1 MKNFINFNIANLII
15 FLILIMFFFI
25 FESNSKDKT
34 TIKTS
39 ENINND
45 NIIIKS
51 NLDNKNLY
59 AQNSFNFFSDFIE
72 NISEN
77 LDFKILYFCYKYESL
92 ELFNDIQ
99 ETIKNEIG
107 EHNYYKD
114 MKTRMSIVSYTNDI
128 GTCQF
133 QHKTFYWLAD
143 KYGLENAN
151 IHNESHQIE
160 LMVLA
165 FKNGNQNLWMGYK
178 KIQKKNINK

>member
-1 MKNFINFNIANLII
+1 MKIMKKFINFNIANYII
-15 FLILIMFFFI
+15 FLILIIFFFI

-51 NLDNKNLY
+51 NLDNKNLCT
-59 AQNSFNFFSDFIE
+59 QNSFNFFSDFIE

-77 LDFKILYFCYKYESL
+77 LDFKIFYYCKKYESL

-107 EHNYYKD
+107 EHNYY
-114 MKTRMSIVSYTNDI
+114 VVA
-128 GTCQF
+128 
-133 QHKTFYWLAD
+133 L
-143 KYGLENAN
+143 
-151 IHNESHQIE
+151 
-160 LMVLA
+160 
-165 FKNGNQNLWMGYK
+165 
-178 KIQKKNINK
+178 